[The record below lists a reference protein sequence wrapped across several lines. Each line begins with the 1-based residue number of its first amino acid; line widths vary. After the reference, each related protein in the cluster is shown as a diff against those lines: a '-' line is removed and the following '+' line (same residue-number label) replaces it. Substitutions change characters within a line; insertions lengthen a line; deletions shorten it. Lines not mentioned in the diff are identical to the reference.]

1 MKILTDFKNSKN
13 ALLPKVSEKQ
23 YDQIITKRM
32 KINKVLDNY
41 ENLDKNYNCKLFCY
55 GTIKQKKVRNMIL
68 KRKNHKVRSA
78 ILKGY
83 ELKREMEIEKEKYLV
98 IRKNSQSQIKGN
110 IYEFSVNE
118 LEFLDIYETNNYMR
132 KEIIDQNGD
141 KIWVYCEAMI

>member
-13 ALLPKVSEKQ
+13 ALLPKVNDLQ

-55 GTIKQKKVRNMIL
+55 GTIQQKKIRNMIL
-68 KRKNHKVRSA
+68 KSKNHKMTKA

-83 ELKREMEIEKEKYLV
+83 ELKREIEIENEKYLV
-98 IRKNSQSQIKGN
+98 IRKNALSQIKGK
-110 IYEFSVNE
+110 IIEFSVSE
-118 LEFLDIYETNNYMR
+118 LEFLDIYETSNYMR
-132 KEIIDQNGD
+132 KEIIDQNGS
-141 KIWVYCEAMI
+141 KIWVYCEAVV